1 MMYQCLA
8 EPYTTRNGSKLLIRV
23 DRSAVENL
31 AICFA
36 KSNLLDIELAKKTQG
51 WFIEANR
58 LLTVTVPTGFPL
70 CNPFHQDESAWYLCY
85 HKTDWTNIPKILLD
99 KMVRPAAWSRD
110 EHGQPAQYPSYGFF
124 GYASQISSQEL
135 THHAVDV
142 CTRNLNK
149 IGKSQYPAGV
159 LTITRCPVWERMN
172 AGGND
177 QLQRQCRYAGAARG
191 KEGYAAMHSAFA
203 SVQFVTVTF
212 NLNPSDLSWLSVTE
226 LDKDLA
232 HGATSTPAS

>member
-1 MMYQCLA
+1 MPFAILPNYDYRVLA
-8 EPYTTRNGSKLLIRV
+8 LL
-23 DRSAVENL
+23 
-31 AICFA
+31 
-36 KSNLLDIELAKKTQG
+36 
-51 WFIEANR
+51 
-58 LLTVTVPTGFPL
+58 
-70 CNPFHQDESAWYLCY
+70 
-85 HKTDWTNIPKILLD
+85 
-99 KMVRPAAWSRD
+99 
-110 EHGQPAQYPSYGFF
+110 YGFF
-124 GYASQISSQEL
+124 GYASQISGQEL

-212 NLNPSDLSWLSVTE
+212 NLNPSDLSWLSVTD

-232 HGATSTPAS
+232 HGASSTPAS

>member
-1 MMYQCLA
+1 MTEEFTSTTKKLHKAFIDMMYQCLA

-23 DRSAVENL
+23 
-31 AICFA
+31 
-36 KSNLLDIELAKKTQG
+36 
-51 WFIEANR
+51 
-58 LLTVTVPTGFPL
+58 
-70 CNPFHQDESAWYLCY
+70 
-85 HKTDWTNIPKILLD
+85 
-99 KMVRPAAWSRD
+99 
-110 EHGQPAQYPSYGFF
+110 
-124 GYASQISSQEL
+124 
-135 THHAVDV
+135 
-142 CTRNLNK
+142 
-149 IGKSQYPAGV
+149 
-159 LTITRCPVWERMN
+159 
-172 AGGND
+172 